1 MTILQCT
8 SLSKHYGRGEELV
21 KALEVVS
28 LSLEQGS
35 FTAITG
41 PSGSGKSTLLHM
53 LGGLDRPTEGS
64 VQFRDK
70 DLYRLRD
77 DQLAILRRR
86 QFGFVFQSYNLVRE
100 LTGMEN
106 ILLPLMLDK
115 RSPDEAYLNRLID
128 ILGIG
133 SRRNHLPSAMSGGQ
147 QQRFAI
153 ADQNGEL
160 LVALQNPPAPLTVGS
175 VEAFLNDFLPSHP
188 EASVDYIHGSST
200 AMALASRP
208 GQKAAAIL
216 LPDLAKADL
225 FKGVVLGG
233 VLPRKTFSMG
243 HAEEKRYYNECRA
256 ID

>member
-21 KALEVVS
+21 KALEGVS

-133 SRRNHLPSAMSGGQ
+133 SRRNHLPSAMSGGHSS
-147 QQRFAI
+147 A
-153 ADQNGEL
+153 
-160 LVALQNPPAPLTVGS
+160 
-175 VEAFLNDFLPSHP
+175 LPSP
-188 EASVDYIHGSST
+188 GLWPTSRKSSLPTSPRATWT
-200 AMALASRP
+200 ARP
-208 GQKAAAIL
+208 G
-216 LPDLAKADL
+216 
-225 FKGVVLGG
+225 GWSWSCCG
-233 VLPRKTFSMG
+233 S
-243 HAEEKRYYNECRA
+243 
-256 ID
+256 